1 MALQRFSRSRGWNQ
15 LTSGLGRAGWK
26 PKQAARSSLAQTVGR
41 PQRGGALQE
50 IAAGAPCWS
59 RSSVCAGEGRCRVPV
74 STGQKRPTPTPS
86 HPPLSLAALQIYTY
100 SPTIL
105 LRTCYIDFTPH
116 CFGNLLCP
124 SALLPFARNTA
135 VRRTLAHSQPRR
147 TASDLQRWL
156 AFSAKP
162 SLSSPPGRSCN
173 LAHLQSPRIPSIF
186 THPHDR
192 LSACR

>member
-1 MALQRFSRSRGWNQ
+1 MPRPSLDGA
-15 LTSGLGRAGWK
+15 K
-26 PKQAARSSLAQTVGR
+26 KARSYSLAPSL
-41 PQRGGALQE
+41 PQVSP
-50 IAAGAPCWS
+50 IA
-59 RSSVCAGEGRCRVPV
+59 RCTRDIYILAYY
-74 STGQKRPTPTPS
+74 TP
-86 HPPLSLAALQIYTY
+86 
-100 SPTIL
+100 
-105 LRTCYIDFTPH
+105 LRTYCYYIDSPH

-135 VRRTLAHSQPRR
+135 VRRTLAHSQPQR